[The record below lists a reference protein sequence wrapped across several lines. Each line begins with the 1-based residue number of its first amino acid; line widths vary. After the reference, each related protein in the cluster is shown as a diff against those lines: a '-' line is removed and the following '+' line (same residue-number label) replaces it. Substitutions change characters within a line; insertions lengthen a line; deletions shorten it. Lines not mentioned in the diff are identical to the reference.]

1 MVLERL
7 VTAKHLL
14 DAAAIDR
21 RKVAWAEDY
30 LRGRASAAGTMSGP
44 WSGHSA
50 TGEMRRSRV
59 SMFDPA
65 ELIRVQ
71 TLCRKIYRTNGEGR
85 AAASSIGYNRNQFSE
100 AQLAGSTACRRLAC
114 AIYVVQTA

>member
-50 TGEMRRSRV
+50 TGEMRRSRSFAGRGEPAVLADSAIRGRHGHRPDQQPVVAV
-59 SMFDPA
+59 S
-65 ELIRVQ
+65 ITV
-71 TLCRKIYRTNGEGR
+71 
-85 AAASSIGYNRNQFSE
+85 
-100 AQLAGSTACRRLAC
+100 
-114 AIYVVQTA
+114 